1 MYTAAMASDST
12 GFAARAAAAA
22 LAALLGLAACG
33 GGGDPAG
40 NAGASSGLYLI
51 DRSDVSAIKFR
62 MIDSLN
68 ALRAREGLQPV
79 VYESRLTAAAATH
92 ALDMSRQNRP
102 WHYGSDGSSP
112 IDRAAK
118 AGYPGRLVGE
128 TISETYESEL
138 QTLVAWMGI
147 PAARRVLMAPQ
158 AQEMGFAWLQEKSG
172 RIWWSLVMG
181 DRTAAALR

>member
-1 MYTAAMASDST
+1 MATDST
-12 GFAARAAAAA
+12 GFAARAAAPL

-33 GGGDPAG
+33 GSGGDPAG
-40 NAGASSGLYLI
+40 NTGASSGLYLI
-51 DRSDVSAIKFR
+51 DRTDVSAIKYR

-68 ALRAREGLQPV
+68 ALRSRERLQPV
-79 VYESRLTAAAATH
+79 VYEARLTAAAATH

-118 AGYPGRLVGE
+118 VGYPGRLVGE
-128 TISETYESEL
+128 AISETYESEL
-138 QTLVAWMGI
+138 QTLVAWMDI

-181 DRTAAALR
+181 DRSAAPLR